1 MGSKSVNGFKSRPC
15 RHCAAAAQA
24 TTADVLLL
32 LRELLALHLFPDP
45 SVLSNEQGDVLLL
58 LSDARPSDLEPEIR
72 SCGCCASHRCA
83 QYLPGRRHHSNVH
96 GYRRPID
103 RAPRWHSCTS
113 DKMGSIDCEWV
124 YPRAHGMPKFEDS
137 PRVILYLHGG
147 AFCLCKP
154 GSHRTILYELA
165 KRTKCT
171 AVAPQYRRPPEHP
184 HPAPLDD
191 CLAAYK
197 WLLER
202 MDATNIIIA
211 GDSAGGALT
220 VMLMA
225 GLTDQNLPMPAGGML
240 YSPWCDLAD
249 TNDSQSWV
257 ENAEIDYLPADLAR
271 MFASMYCGASDPEAI
286 SPTSLKLEGL
296 PPMLMEYGRCEV
308 LYDQQLL
315 FSQKLEAAGVAVNAT
330 AVDGMVHAFNMFIFC
345 EMEQTE
351 QSLQRTTDFVKR
363 VLPLQGYGADSER
376 SPLAAC
382 GEEEEVVVQI
392 YN

>member
-1 MGSKSVNGFKSRPC
+1 MCCCCFRTPDHPTWNRKYEAVV
-15 RHCAAAAQA
+15 AALRTAAHNISQDVG
-24 TTADVLLL
+24 TIRMFTDTAIPSIVL
-32 LRELLALHLFPDP
+32 PD
-45 SVLSNEQGDVLLL
+45 G
-58 LSDARPSDLEPEIR
+58 I
-72 SCGCCASHRCA
+72 G
-83 QYLPGRRHHSNVH
+83 
-96 GYRRPID
+96 
-103 RAPRWHSCTS
+103 CTS

-202 MDATNIIIA
+202 MDAKNIIIA

-225 GLTDQNLPMPAGGML
+225 SLTDQNLPMPAGGML

-315 FSQKLEAAGVAVNAT
+315 FSQKLEAAGVVVNAT